1 MSGMR
6 EEKSS
11 SSSSAGIGFTGLL
24 QLVFITLKLCG
35 VIDWPWKYVL
45 IPLWIDIA
53 VVVVL
58 LIIVVVLAIRKV
70 NKEEHEY
77 QS

>member
-1 MSGMR
+1 MR

-11 SSSSAGIGFTGLL
+11 SGSSAGIGFTGLL

-45 IPLWIDIA
+45 IPLWIDIT
-53 VVVVL
+53 VVVVIL
-58 LIIVVVLAIRKV
+58 LVVMILAIRKV
-70 NKEEHEY
+70 DKENKE
-77 QS
+77 

>member
-1 MSGMR
+1 MR

-11 SSSSAGIGFTGLL
+11 SSSAGVGFTGLL

-35 VIDWPWKYVL
+35 VINWPWKYVL

-53 VVVVL
+53 VVVVIL
-58 LIIVVVLAIRKV
+58 LVVMILAIRKV
-70 NKEEHEY
+70 DKENKE
-77 QS
+77 

>member
-1 MSGMR
+1 MSDIR

-11 SSSSAGIGFTGLL
+11 SGSSASIGFTGLL

-45 IPLWIDIA
+45 IPLWIDITVVVVTLL

-58 LIIVVVLAIRKV
+58 TIRKV
-70 NKEEHEY
+70 DKENKE
-77 QS
+77 

>member
-1 MSGMR
+1 MR

-11 SSSSAGIGFTGLL
+11 GAGIGFTGLL

-35 VIDWPWKYVL
+35 VINWPWKYVL

-53 VVVVL
+53 VVVVIL
-58 LIIVVVLAIRKV
+58 LVVMVLAIRKV
-70 NKEEHEY
+70 DKENKE
-77 QS
+77 

>member
-1 MSGMR
+1 MSDMR
-6 EEKSS
+6 EEKS

-35 VIDWPWKYVL
+35 VINWPWKYVL

-53 VVVVL
+53 VVVVIL
-58 LIIVVVLAIRKV
+58 LVVMILAIRKV
-70 NKEEHEY
+70 DKENKE
-77 QS
+77 

>member
-1 MSGMR
+1 MR
-6 EEKSS
+6 EEKS

-35 VIDWPWKYVL
+35 VINWPWKYVL

-53 VVVVL
+53 VVVVIL
-58 LIIVVVLAIRKV
+58 LVVMVLAIRKV
-70 NKEEHEY
+70 DKENKE
-77 QS
+77 

>member
-1 MSGMR
+1 MR

-11 SSSSAGIGFTGLL
+11 SGSSAGIGFTGLL

-35 VIDWPWKYVL
+35 VIDWPWKCVL

-58 LIIVVVLAIRKV
+58 LIIVAVLAIRKV

>member
-1 MSGMR
+1 MIGMR
-6 EEKSS
+6 EEKS

-35 VIDWPWKYVL
+35 VINWPWKYVL

-53 VVVVL
+53 VVVVIL
-58 LIIVVVLAIRKV
+58 LVVMVLAIRKV
-70 NKEEHEY
+70 DKENKE
-77 QS
+77 

>member
-1 MSGMR
+1 MSDMR

-11 SSSSAGIGFTGLL
+11 SGSSAGIGFTGLL

-45 IPLWIDIA
+45 IPLWIDIT
-53 VVVVL
+53 VVVVIL
-58 LIIVVVLAIRKV
+58 LVVMILAIRKV
-70 NKEEHEY
+70 DKENKE
-77 QS
+77 

>member
-1 MSGMR
+1 MR

-11 SSSSAGIGFTGLL
+11 SSSAGVGFTGLL

-35 VIDWPWKYVL
+35 VINWPWKYVL

-53 VVVVL
+53 VVVVIL
-58 LIIVVVLAIRKV
+58 LVVMVLAIRKV
-70 NKEEHEY
+70 DKENKE
-77 QS
+77 

>member
-11 SSSSAGIGFTGLL
+11 SSSAGVGFTGLL

-35 VIDWPWKYVL
+35 VINWPWKYVL
-45 IPLWIDIA
+45 IPLWIDIT
-53 VVVVL
+53 VVVVIL
-58 LIIVVVLAIRKV
+58 LVVMVLAIRKV
-70 NKEEHEY
+70 DKENKE
-77 QS
+77 

>member
-1 MSGMR
+1 MR
-6 EEKSS
+6 EEKS

-35 VIDWPWKYVL
+35 VINWPWKYVL

-53 VVVVL
+53 VVVVIL
-58 LIIVVVLAIRKV
+58 LVIVVLAIRKV
-70 NKEEHEY
+70 DKENKE
-77 QS
+77 

>member
-1 MSGMR
+1 MIGMR
-6 EEKSS
+6 EEKS

-35 VIDWPWKYVL
+35 VINWPWKYVL

-53 VVVVL
+53 VVVVIL
-58 LIIVVVLAIRKV
+58 LVIVVLAIRKV
-70 NKEEHEY
+70 DKENKE
-77 QS
+77 

>member
-11 SSSSAGIGFTGLL
+11 GGSGAGIGFTGLL

-35 VIDWPWKYVL
+35 VINWPWKYVL
-45 IPLWIDIA
+45 IPLWIDIT
-53 VVVVL
+53 VVVVIL
-58 LIIVVVLAIRKV
+58 LVVVVLAIRKV
-70 NKEEHEY
+70 NKENKE
-77 QS
+77 

>member
-1 MSGMR
+1 MR

-11 SSSSAGIGFTGLL
+11 SGSSAGIGFTGLL

-35 VIDWPWKYVL
+35 VINWPWKYVL

-53 VVVVL
+53 VVVVIL
-58 LIIVVVLAIRKV
+58 LVVMILAIRKV
-70 NKEEHEY
+70 DKENKE
-77 QS
+77 

>member
-1 MSGMR
+1 MSSMR

-11 SSSSAGIGFTGLL
+11 SSSAGVGFTGLL

-35 VIDWPWKYVL
+35 VINWPWKYVL

-53 VVVVL
+53 VVVVIL
-58 LIIVVVLAIRKV
+58 LVVMILAIRKV
-70 NKEEHEY
+70 DKENKE
-77 QS
+77 